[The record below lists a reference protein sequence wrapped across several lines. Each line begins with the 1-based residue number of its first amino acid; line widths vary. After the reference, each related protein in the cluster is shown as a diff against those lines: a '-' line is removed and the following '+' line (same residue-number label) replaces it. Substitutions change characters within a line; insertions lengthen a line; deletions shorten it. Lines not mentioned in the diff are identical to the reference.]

1 VRDVISLRRRQRRAP
16 GSTLVLATAT
26 VVLLAV
32 TVVLA
37 VRRPAIDS
45 DRVELPY
52 TLTGDGIPPGAAV
65 ITIDAAGMVHASTGA
80 APSAAVADA
89 DGVQRLAVAL
99 VERDPGRAF
108 VIRADR
114 ATPWE
119 LVQRVAT
126 ALRDAGAHGIF
137 LLSRQRVLDEEL

>member
-1 VRDVISLRRRQRRAP
+1 VRDVISIRRRQRRAP
-16 GSTLVLATAT
+16 GSSLVLATAT

-32 TVVLA
+32 TVVLS
-37 VRRPAIDS
+37 VRRPAIET

-52 TLTGDGIPPGAAV
+52 TLTGDAIPPGAAV
-65 ITIDAAGMVHASTGA
+65 ITIDAAGILHASTGVE
-80 APSAAVADA
+80 PSAEVADA

-108 VIRADR
+108 VISADR

-126 ALRDAGAHGIF
+126 ALRNAGAHGVF
-137 LLSRQRVLDEEL
+137 LLSRQRDLDEEL

>member
-1 VRDVISLRRRQRRAP
+1 VISVRRRQRRAP

-26 VVLLAV
+26 VVLLGV
-32 TVVLA
+32 TVVLT
-37 VRRPAIDS
+37 VRRPAVES

-52 TLTGDGIPPGAAV
+52 TLTGDAIPAGAAV
-65 ITIDAAGMVHASTGA
+65 ITIDADGILRASTGA
-80 APSAAVADA
+80 EPPAAVADA

-119 LVQRVAT
+119 LVQRVTA
-126 ALRDAGAHGIF
+126 ALRGAGAHGIF